1 MTIVV
6 DANVVI
12 AVLNPNHLFHEAALE
27 RCLRDGQPLIQGI
40 TRAEALIH
48 PTRSGQLDDADAE
61 LRRLGFTT
69 EPLDNAVADRA
80 RQLRADHGNKNF
92 PMVDAVQNATCP
104 WSPVTQS
111 GLPST
116 MSKSKYCRLIQRSGS
131 SGSTGRLWR
140 LVGLITR
147 RSRVQILPLP
157 PRKSARRGILV
168 GSGPLCG
175 LWSGATTVDA
185 GPCHGIGPPLHYLS
199 MPSQRR

>member
-69 EPLDNAVADRA
+69 EPLDHAVADRA

-92 PMVDAVQNATCP
+92 PMVDAVVVAFGAERNLPVVTCDAKWP
-104 WSPVTQS
+104 AIDDVEVEVLSADS
-111 GLPST
+111 A
-116 MSKSKYCRLIQRSGS
+116 
-131 SGSTGRLWR
+131 
-140 LVGLITR
+140 VG
-147 RSRVQILPLP
+147 
-157 PRKSARRGILV
+157 
-168 GSGPLCG
+168 
-175 LWSGATTVDA
+175 
-185 GPCHGIGPPLHYLS
+185 
-199 MPSQRR
+199 